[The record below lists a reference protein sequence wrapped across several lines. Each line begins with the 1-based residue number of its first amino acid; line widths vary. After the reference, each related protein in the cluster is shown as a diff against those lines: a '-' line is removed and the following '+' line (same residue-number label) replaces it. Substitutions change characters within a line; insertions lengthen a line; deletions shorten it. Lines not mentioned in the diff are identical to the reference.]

1 MRTAGSLSLPRALT
15 VSGRRFKKNLKKI
28 KPSVDEYS
36 SLGERYVEGCFA
48 MQYNALLVAVK
59 SGC

>member
-15 VSGRRFKKNLKKI
+15 VSGRRFKKNLKKA

-36 SLGERYVEGCFA
+36 SLGERYVEGCLPCSI
-48 MQYNALLVAVK
+48 MH
-59 SGC
+59 CW